1 MDWQFWKGE
10 PTIGLGFAAAPLG
23 PAAIVAWFLQ
33 RRSKQRLVTHL
44 LRLASDIVSVSGSV
58 DDDLESHAGGGS
70 WKSLSARSRECRETA
85 EVFLAHRERLER
97 LPTIRI
103 TRAMEQLHDEHRRIV
118 DLRSEVDIALS
129 SWKRSA
135 RLGASRMQTFSSAPQ
150 GGGSLT
156 YTHPSTLA

>member
-1 MDWQFWKGE
+1 MDWQFWKGA
-10 PTIGLGFAAAPLG
+10 PTTGFGFAAPLG
-23 PAAIVAWFLQ
+23 LAAIAAWFSR
-33 RRSKQRLVTHL
+33 RRSKRRLVTHL

-70 WKSLSARSRECRETA
+70 GKSFSARSRECRETA
-85 EVFLAHRERLER
+85 EIFLAHRERLER

-129 SWKRSA
+129 SWQRSA
-135 RLGASRMQTFSSAPQ
+135 RLVARRVPTFSSAPQ
-150 GGGSLT
+150 EAASLAH
-156 YTHPSTLA
+156 THPSTLA